1 MSTIRSSQSSAAL
14 IQKQLNNI
22 GSKSWLLSSQIA
34 AADPRLTS
42 CYIYKRTATGNVT
55 SKKKRYILNVFKDQ
69 FRSLKNNNPL
79 GNVSVIREMDI
90 QQVAKTYYDKLVVPW
105 VDMLKS
111 NEVSQSKALQKK
123 QQQQLQLQSSP
134 PPPPPPLLPS
144 KETKVAAKTKNLSTF
159 EQLMQDTHESVASFY
174 DSNIVKKPIS
184 GTEIQDKPSHLKKEE
199 VGFSKMVSWMYTK
212 KESVETKGR
221 IIEKKPVIRKDFVSR
236 TSVEN
241 RARALV
247 SNLKLA
253 RSDSSKLSRMADICK
268 HIILYPASR
277 SVIVKAGAIPRLLRL
292 SLSENQTVRS
302 QAFEALS
309 LVGYVAPP
317 KGRGIR
323 VLCIDGGGTRGLVA
337 LETLRKLQ
345 EACKMDLW
353 KVFDYVCGV
362 STGALMLG
370 LVILYRMPPDKC
382 CELYKD
388 LSQDMFTR
396 NRFVGTGHLVW
407 SHAFYDTKTWED
419 ILRNYAG
426 DSIMSK
432 FSQDPT
438 CPKMS
443 ALSCVMNMAKM
454 KNFVFRTYNLP
465 SGVYSQYP
473 GNCKYKLW
481 EAIRASSAAPGYYTE
496 FQLDDLT
503 HQDGGLLCNNPTAL
517 AIHECRLLWPNTPL
531 QCVVSIGNG
540 RYEPNLEM
548 NTGKSTLKEK
558 VVKILDSATDTEA
571 VNTILSD
578 LLPPT
583 TYFRFNPY
591 VSEEWTLD
599 EIRSEKLKQMQHDT
613 LMYLRRNDFKVQR
626 CAEKL
631 MQQRHMHQKMYDWV
645 KLRLDMIER

>member
-1 MSTIRSSQSSAAL
+1 MSTIRSSQNSAAL
-14 IQKQLNNI
+14 IQKQLI
-22 GSKSWLLSSQIA
+22 SVSPKSQIA
-34 AADPRLTS
+34 AADHRLTS
-42 CYIYKRTATGNVT
+42 CHIYKRTATDNVT
-55 SKKKRYILNVFKDQ
+55 SKKKRDILNSFRDQ
-69 FRSLKNNNPL
+69 FRNLKSNPL
-79 GNVSVIREMDI
+79 GNVLAIREIDI
-90 QQVAKTYYDKLVVPW
+90 QQVAKNYYDKLALQWGDIKKNP
-105 VDMLKS
+105 
-111 NEVSQSKALQKK
+111 VSQSKALQ
-123 QQQQLQLQSSP
+123 QQQSSP
-134 PPPPPPLLPS
+134 PPPPSLPVSPPAEDLTSSIP
-144 KETKVAAKTKNLSTF
+144 KIKNLSTF

-174 DSNIVKKPIS
+174 DSNITRK
-184 GTEIQDKPSHLKKEE
+184 SHSNVNNWNKSIPLKKED
-199 VGFSKMVSWMYTK
+199 VGFSKMVSWMYSK
-212 KESVETKGR
+212 KELIETSGKP
-221 IIEKKPVIRKDFVSR
+221 IEKKPVIRKDFVSR
-236 TSVEN
+236 TAVEN
-241 RARALV
+241 RSRALV

-253 RSDSSKLSRMADICK
+253 KSEASKLSRMTDLCK
-268 HIILYPASR
+268 HLMIYPASR

-292 SLSENQTVRS
+292 SQSENKTVQA

-337 LETLRKLQ
+337 LETLRTLQ
-345 EACKMDLW
+345 EVCKTDLW
-353 KVFDYVCGV
+353 KLFDYVCGV
-362 STGALMLG
+362 STGALILG

-407 SHAFYDTKTWED
+407 SHAFYDTNIWED

-426 DSIMSK
+426 NKVMSK
-432 FSQDPT
+432 FSQDPN

-473 GNCKYKLW
+473 GNSKYQLW
-481 EAIRASSAAPGYYTE
+481 EGIRASSAAPGYYTE

-517 AIHECRLLWPNTPL
+517 AIHECRLLWPNNPL

-548 NTGKSTLKEK
+548 STGKSTLKEK
-558 VVKILDSATDTEA
+558 VVKILDSATDTEG

-591 VSEEWTLD
+591 VSEEWALD
-599 EIRSEKLKQMQHDT
+599 EIRPEKLKQMQHDT
-613 LMYLRRNDFKVQR
+613 AMYLRRNDFKVQR

-631 MQQRHMHQKMYDWV
+631 MQQRHTHQKIYDWA
-645 KLRLDMIER
+645 KLKLDMIER